1 MKLKEIVSRRLNS
14 MRRIFVVMICFGLL
28 MGLAFPFIVE
38 PFVDW
43 RPGRKIYFQLACL
56 AAGFIV
62 GTLCYYLI
70 QITLFRQNKQLSER
84 KAELEGAKNRFS
96 GLVHD
101 AVFSQDWEVSLNDA
115 HVPTCWESK
124 GCEEVGCPA
133 YGEPHVRCWL
143 LAGTY
148 CRGEVQGKFAQKLGD
163 CLDCDVYRAS
173 VEQGPI
179 NEIAEDFNSLMW
191 AVHER
196 EEMLGE
202 ATEKLQA
209 QYGELE
215 LLHRQAR
222 EMAKTDALTG
232 LRNHGHFQQHL
243 HKVTDRLLDEGQ
255 PVSLIMIDLDN
266 FKSVN
271 DRFGHQKGDAFLEQM
286 GALLREESQQGD
298 YAARYGGEE
307 FVIVMPARSGQEAV
321 RAAEGLRKKVKT
333 IADAIDLP
341 PSYVAASFGVADAPA
356 CAVDAGSLV
365 AAADS
370 ALLFAKRKGRNR
382 VAYFMDLSETE
393 LREGD
398 LERLHS
404 RLEGASLQT
413 IRALAEAVD
422 DSDQYQ
428 GMDRQRTSA
437 VVSSMARSLGMGAE
451 ESGALELAAQLH
463 DIGKIGIPGSVL
475 RKKEKLS
482 AEELS
487 MIHRHPEIGGQILE
501 EARQLQN
508 LIQAIL
514 YHHERWDGKGYPEGL
529 KGDDIPQ
536 MARIV
541 SILDAYRAMMSD
553 RPYRKALTEHEA
565 LAELRT
571 GAGSQFD
578 PRLVEVFIDAI
589 GEGRSGELQAA
600 S

>member
-1 MKLKEIVSRRLNS
+1 MKLKEIISRRLNS

-28 MGLAFPFIVE
+28 VGLAFPFIVE
-38 PFVDW
+38 PFVEW
-43 RPGRKIYFQLACL
+43 RPGRKIYFQLACV
-56 AAGFIV
+56 AAGLIV

-84 KAELEGAKNRFS
+84 KAELEGAKSRFS

-101 AVFSQDWEVSLNDA
+101 AVISQDWEVSLNDT
-115 HVPTCWESK
+115 HVPTCWEAK

-173 VEQGPI
+173 IEQGPI

-191 AVHER
+191 AVRER

-202 ATEKLQA
+202 ATDKLQT
-209 QYGELE
+209 QYAELE
-215 LLHRQAR
+215 VLHRQAR

-243 HKVTDRLLDEGQ
+243 HQVTARHLEEGR

-266 FKSVN
+266 FKCVN

-286 GALLREESQQGD
+286 GALLREESQGD
-298 YAARYGGEE
+298 YTARYGGEE
-307 FVIVMPARSGQEAV
+307 FVVVMPDRPGQEAMQ
-321 RAAEGLRKKVKT
+321 AAEGLRQKVKT

-356 CAVDAGSLV
+356 CAADAGSLV
-365 AAADS
+365 SAADA

-382 VAYFMDLSETE
+382 VAYFRDLSETE

-422 DSDQYQ
+422 GSDQYL
-428 GMDRQRTSA
+428 GIDRQRTSLA
-437 VVSSMARSLGMGAE
+437 VARMAQSLGMNE
-451 ESGALELAAQLH
+451 EDSGALELAAQLH
-463 DIGKIGIPGSVL
+463 DIGKVGVPGSIL
-475 RKKEKLS
+475 RKKDKLS
-482 AEELS
+482 EEELTLV
-487 MIHRHPEIGGQILE
+487 HQHPEIGRKILE

-529 KGDDIPQ
+529 KGEEIPQ

-541 SILDAYRAMMSD
+541 SILDSFRAMMSD
-553 RPYRKALTEHEA
+553 RPYRKALTEAEA
-565 LAELRT
+565 LAELQN

-578 PRLVEVFIDAI
+578 PELVALFIDSI
-589 GEGRSGELQAA
+589 SGEQPGGLRAVG
-600 S
+600 